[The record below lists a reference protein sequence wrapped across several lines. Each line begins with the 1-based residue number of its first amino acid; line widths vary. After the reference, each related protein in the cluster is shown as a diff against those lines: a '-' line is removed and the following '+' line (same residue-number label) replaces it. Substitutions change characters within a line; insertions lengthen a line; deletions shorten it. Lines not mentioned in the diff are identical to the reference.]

1 MYRRFMTRP
10 LSSCARLSKHALRL
24 GHGPK
29 VTLSKVWPGQLGHL
43 APPPARGQ
51 VAQSLV
57 EPSRGDDTLPRVLSG
72 LPRVSWQQRQRR
84 PLRQGLTAEPGLAAE
99 RSQSRRRS
107 TARSM
112 AWAREVTPS
121 FW

>member
-1 MYRRFMTRP
+1 MYRRFMTRL

-51 VAQSLV
+51 VAQSLA

-72 LPRVSWQQRQRR
+72 LPPV
-84 PLRQGLTAEPGLAAE
+84 P
-99 RSQSRRRS
+99 
-107 TARSM
+107 
-112 AWAREVTPS
+112 
-121 FW
+121 